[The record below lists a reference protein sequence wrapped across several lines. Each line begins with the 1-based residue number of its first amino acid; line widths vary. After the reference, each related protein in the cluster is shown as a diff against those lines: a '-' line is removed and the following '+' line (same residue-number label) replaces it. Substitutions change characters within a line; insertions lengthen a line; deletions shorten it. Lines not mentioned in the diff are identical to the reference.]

1 MILSYAGDIGYA
13 RKRAGEG
20 SRVARTAR
28 GPVEYCSLGE
38 GPAVLVVHG
47 AGGGFDQVLG
57 MARELA
63 AAGFR
68 AVAMS
73 RFGYLR
79 TPLPA
84 DASPQAQADAHAALL
99 DALGIGRAAIVG
111 VSAGGPSSMQFAL
124 RHPER
129 CEALVLLVP
138 LAYAP
143 RPATPP
149 SALARLVFE
158 KALKSDFLFWLLART
173 ARPLLVRT
181 VLATPPALVRRA
193 AADEQERVRE
203 LIERILPVSE
213 RQQGML
219 NDSRIAVSLPR
230 FELERIAARTLAISA
245 ADDLYGTFASARYTA
260 EHVPNARFVGYPSGG
275 HVWVGHHR
283 EVMGEVLAF
292 LGKP

>member
-1 MILSYAGDIGYA
+1 
-13 RKRAGEG
+13 
-20 SRVARTAR
+20 
-28 GPVEYCSLGE
+28 
-38 GPAVLVVHG
+38 
-47 AGGGFDQVLG
+47 
-57 MARELA
+57 
-63 AAGFR
+63 
-68 AVAMS
+68 
-73 RFGYLR
+73 
-79 TPLPA
+79 
-84 DASPQAQADAHAALL
+84 
-99 DALGIGRAAIVG
+99 
-111 VSAGGPSSMQFAL
+111 MQFAL

-158 KALKSDFLFWLLART
+158 NALKSDFLFWLLART